1 MILPTKVIAPA
12 SSLYC
17 ISAYVLDAIK
27 CNESIGFDEILD
39 VVNNTYPESVKADKL
54 QLCLDFLFII
64 GQLEFDG
71 ENFKIILK

>member
-1 MILPTKVIAPA
+1 MILPTKVIAPV

-27 CNESIGFDEILD
+27 CNECVGFDEIFD
-39 VVNNTYPESVKADKL
+39 IVNDTYPEPIKADKL

-71 ENFKIILK
+71 EAFKIIFK